1 MHVLGLGELVCF
13 VSSDAVAYFVFGW
26 RDREDEASDMSAP
39 SLVLFSS
46 FLLPRAVLLDL
57 PLAGLILSNPSEHAY
72 NACGY
77 ETHPHSP
84 LLFLVHACPRWD
96 DLSFWD

>member
-72 NACGY
+72 NARGY
-77 ETHPHSP
+77 EIHPHLP
-84 LLFLVHACPRWD
+84 LLLVHACPRWD

>member
-13 VSSDAVAYFVFGW
+13 LSSDAVAYFVFGW

-57 PLAGLILSNPSEHAY
+57 PSAGLILSNPAR
-72 NACGY
+72 
-77 ETHPHSP
+77 TRLQHPWLRNPPTLTTTLLSP
-84 LLFLVHACPRWD
+84 R
-96 DLSFWD
+96 LS